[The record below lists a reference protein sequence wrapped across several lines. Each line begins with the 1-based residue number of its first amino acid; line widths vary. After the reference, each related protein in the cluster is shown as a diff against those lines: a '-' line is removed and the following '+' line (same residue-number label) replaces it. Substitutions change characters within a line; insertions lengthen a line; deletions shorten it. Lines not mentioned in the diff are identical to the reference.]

1 MGTLD
6 DIGTVERIGWFMLAM
21 PSLSIVVSL
30 PVTLT
35 GFHFIAIVVTYSF
48 WYLMILANL
57 SIIFL
62 AISGLQRRKVLR
74 NIAIVLLAN
83 AFHICLLWV
92 FARALQLH

>member
-6 DIGTVERIGWFMLAM
+6 DIGTVERIGWVMLAM

-30 PVTLT
+30 PFTLT
-35 GFHFIAIVVTYSF
+35 GFHFIAIAVTYSF

-74 NIAIVLLAN
+74 NITIILLAN
-83 AFHICLLWV
+83 AFHICFLWV
-92 FARALQLH
+92 FARTLPLH